1 MARKKLNLKNLI
13 NEEHINYKIMC
24 GELETEDYD
33 RFEKIKHKQ
42 RHNNSEVGE
51 FQYRKKKL
59 NHIKRGQK

>member
-33 RFEKIKHKQ
+33 MFEKIKPKP
-42 RHNNSEVGE
+42 RHDNSEIGE
-51 FQYRKKKL
+51 YQFRKKKL
-59 NHIKRGQK
+59 NHTKRGRK